1 MGCVAKR
8 IKLAA
13 SSILFF
19 QPDVSKE
26 YNAERQGGG
35 EEAKLRW
42 LTLSASMTYQAAIPD
57 TKICYPATPPPDST
71 PHVKPKQG
79 GAERLLLA
87 FAHLRQQ
94 QRYLTV
100 ISGSID
106 DAKYLV
112 EGAIINLRHP
122 FFLHKTAAILTG

>member
-1 MGCVAKR
+1 MGYVAKR

-42 LTLSASMTYQAAIPD
+42 LTLTASTTYQAAIPD
-57 TKICYPATPPPDST
+57 TKSCYPATPPPDPT
-71 PHVKPKQG
+71 PN
-79 GAERLLLA
+79 LISS
-87 FAHLRQQ
+87 F
-94 QRYLTV
+94 TV
-100 ISGSID
+100 
-106 DAKYLV
+106 
-112 EGAIINLRHP
+112 RHIE
-122 FFLHKTAAILTG
+122 FKFSHSMILWKCF